1 MILKHDSVIVS
12 WDFSNGEDA
21 SILLVGRQRQ
31 GKMDIINM
39 YQGKEAEEL
48 YQKLVEARKIQ
59 KISYVKG
66 ETGEA
71 TEKTNI

>member
-1 MILKHDSVIVS
+1 MGVNRSGYYK
-12 WDFSNGEDA
+12 W
-21 SILLVGRQRQ
+21 RQRQ

>member
-1 MILKHDSVIVS
+1 MILKHGSVIVS

-48 YQKLVEARKIQ
+48 YQKLVESRKIQ
-59 KISYVKG
+59 KISYAKG

>member
-1 MILKHDSVIVS
+1 MQMSGSVIVS
-12 WDFSNGEDA
+12 WDFSNGGDA
-21 SILLVGRQRQ
+21 SILLVGRRRQ

-48 YQKLVEARKIQ
+48 YQKLVVARKIQ
-59 KISYVKG
+59 KISFVKG

-71 TEKTNI
+71 TEKTNL

>member
-39 YQGKEAEEL
+39 YQGKEADEL

-59 KISYVKG
+59 KISYVEG